1 MYLQQ
6 CPGEKLPKTG
16 KTNVVSLFLAYLFCG
31 ICMREGAALIYFFK
45 VPFCQSFK
53 QKRCKYSHLK
63 EYIHIFLDANLI
75 MLK

>member
-16 KTNVVSLFLAYLFCG
+16 KTNVVSLFLTHLFCG

-45 VPFCQSFK
+45 YLSVNRLSK
-53 QKRCKYSHLK
+53 K
-63 EYIHIFLDANLI
+63 DANI
-75 MLK
+75 HT